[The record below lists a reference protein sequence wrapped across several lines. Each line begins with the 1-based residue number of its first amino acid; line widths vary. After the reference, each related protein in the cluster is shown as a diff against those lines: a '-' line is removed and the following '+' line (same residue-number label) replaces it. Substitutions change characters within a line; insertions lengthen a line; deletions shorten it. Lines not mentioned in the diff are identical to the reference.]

1 MNTTFALKHPPE
13 TQVSELPLG
22 LISDCVS
29 TVGHVGN
36 LAVALLSVDLSQAD
50 YGKVQACLADFD
62 VDDEDTLAQR
72 SDEHFATLIDVAA
85 RYVAPLHEI
94 VLRFGKG
101 NRDNWLGVVHADETT
116 MSQLSTL
123 GDSRFRLAGHHLSP
137 HIDV

>member
-1 MNTTFALKHPPE
+1 MDTTFALKHPPE

-22 LISDCVS
+22 LISDSVS

-36 LAVALLSVDLSQAD
+36 LSVALLSVDLSQAD
-50 YGKVQACLADFD
+50 YAKVQACLADFD
-62 VDDEDTLAQR
+62 TDDEDTLAQR

-101 NRDNWLGVVHADETT
+101 HGDSLAVTDNWLGVVHADETT

-123 GDSRFRLAGHHLSP
+123 GEGRHLLP